1 MYLKTDTI
9 TVSRIYR
16 LLNKYGVNDIPSD
29 GLNGLVSG
37 IKLSNIYQDLPR
49 QFLNIL
55 EIDAEPGQEIII
67 MSEYLGYLAQL
78 TQEYLTELDNRMNFI
93 IEKGFWSND
102 KQPDDTIYYRSD
114 YYLQI
119 FLTLSE
125 NNINAFKLN
134 LFESMILYED
144 IVTNTLKESCSSL
157 LSMLDSEKNLGF
169 INQMKEYL
177 KFGNFSAFVL
187 DIYNEIEKRY
197 DSQSKDKTKK

>member
-37 IKLSNIYQDLPR
+37 IKLSNIDQDLPR

-67 MSEYLGYLAQL
+67 MSEYLGYLSQL

-102 KQPDDTIYYRSD
+102 KQPDDTVYYRSD

-157 LSMLDSEKNLGF
+157 LSMLDSEKYFVF
-169 INQMKEYL
+169 IEDMKRLL

-187 DIYNEIEKRY
+187 DIYNEIEKKY

>member
-37 IKLSNIYQDLPR
+37 IKLSNIDQDLPR

-102 KQPDDTIYYRSD
+102 KQPDDTVYYRSD

-157 LSMLDSEKNLGF
+157 LSMLDSEKYFVF
-169 INQMKEYL
+169 IEDMKRLL

-187 DIYNEIEKRY
+187 DIYNEIEKKY